1 MPSITTNHQL
11 ADICERHSIP
21 LVGVYS
27 KNDLPETPV
36 DGGYV
41 VNLSDSHDSKGKQL
55 PGTHWVAFW
64 VEKGKC
70 CYFDSFGV
78 PPPMSVQTLLKPLVR
93 YPYGNITIQ
102 NLNSTVCGW
111 YCVDFLAYMHS
122 NRSIKNVD
130 KRFTAYLNQWSYN
143 PEHNRRLLEE
153 HLAAHGIPET
163 F

>member
-1 MPSITTNHQL
+1 VS
-11 ADICERHSIP
+11 
-21 LVGVYS
+21 VFS
-27 KNDLPETPV
+27 KNDLPDKAS
-36 DGGYV
+36 DGGYI
-41 VNLSDSHDSKGKQL
+41 VNLSDSRDAKGKQL

-78 PPPMSVQTLLKPLVR
+78 PPLMSVQKMLNPMVR
-93 YPYGNITIQ
+93 YPYSNITIQ

-111 YCVDFLAYMHS
+111 YTIDFLAYMD
-122 NRSIKNVD
+122 RTRRLKNVD
-130 KRFTAYLNQWSYN
+130 KRFTAYLDQWSYN

-153 HLAAHGIPET
+153 HLASHGIPET